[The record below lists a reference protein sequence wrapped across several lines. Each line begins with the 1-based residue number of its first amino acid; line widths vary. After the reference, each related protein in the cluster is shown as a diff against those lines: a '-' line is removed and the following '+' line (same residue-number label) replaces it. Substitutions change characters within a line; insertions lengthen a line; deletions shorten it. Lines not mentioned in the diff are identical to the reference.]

1 MPGRLPG
8 AIVAVAAFG
17 ALVASAGETPK
28 KAADH
33 WAYRPL
39 IKPAAPAVKAVDR
52 VRTPIDSFILAK
64 LEAADMALS
73 PQADLRTLLRRVSF
87 DLTGLP
93 PTPAEIEA
101 FEADTSA
108 DAYETVV
115 DRLLAS
121 PRYGERWARHWMDV
135 IHFAETHGNDQDAPR
150 ENAWPYRDYLI
161 RSFNDDKP
169 YRRFVEEQLAGDVLY
184 PDDPQATVATGF
196 LAAGPWDES
205 SQKDIRDDTVDKK
218 VAQNLD
224 RDDMVSTAMSTF
236 VSATV
241 HCARCHNHKFD
252 PITQSE
258 YYGLQAVF
266 AGVDR
271 ADRLFDPDPAV
282 AKTRRDLTSRR
293 RQLQANSPAL
303 AGELHSGSVREH
315 VEAWEKGL
323 TARGAIWTTLEP
335 STVKSAE
342 GATPEKQPDRS
353 VRFAGPRPAVD
364 TYTIT
369 AQTDARN
376 ITAVR
381 LEVLTDDSLPH
392 HGPGRQDNGNLH
404 LSEFRVEA
412 APSTNT
418 TDKHPLPLKS
428 ASADF
433 DQSGWEISRAID
445 GKMDTAWGI
454 YPEVGK
460 PHEAVFEF
468 NHPVDFDGGSALTF
482 TLEQR
487 HGGGHLIG
495 RLRLSVTSSPGP
507 VRVSTLP
514 PAVVAALAVPTA
526 RRSEEQW
533 TELARHVLLQETDA
547 QLSALPQQQAI
558 YAAAPDFKQV
568 GSFKPAKGCRPVFVL
583 RRGDMNS
590 PGVAAVPGA
599 LSCVPGLD
607 SKFTLAN
614 AGDEGA
620 RRAALAKWVTDPA
633 NVLTWR
639 SIVNRVW
646 HYHFGRGLVATPNDL
661 GHMGAPPT
669 HPELL
674 DGLAVTFR
682 EGGGSL
688 KNLHKLI
695 VTSTVYMQSSRN
707 IADYAKRD
715 SDNLLL
721 WRMNRSRLDAE
732 SLHDAVLQVSGKLD
746 LTMGGPSVK
755 QFIQTKGIHVT
766 PNVDYQSYDADAPGA
781 YRRSVY
787 RFLFRTL
794 PDPFMDALDCPDA
807 SQFAPARASSVT
819 ALQALALLN
828 DRFVIRQ
835 SEHFAARVSKA
846 GDTAAR
852 VREAYRLALGRTP
865 SAQESA
871 TMTAY
876 AGKHGMANACRVLL
890 NCNEFVFVP

>member
-1 MPGRLPG
+1 MPARLPA
-8 AIVAVAAFG
+8 AIVGIVAYGF
-17 ALVASAGETPK
+17 LVAYGGEAPK
-28 KAADH
+28 KSADH

-39 IKPAAPAVKAVDR
+39 VRPAVPAVKAIER
-52 VRTPIDSFILAK
+52 VRRPIDSFILAK
-64 LEAADMALS
+64 LEAAGMTMSAA
-73 PQADLRTLLRRVSF
+73 ADRRTLLRRVSI

-93 PTPAEIEA
+93 PMPEEVDA
-101 FEADTSA
+101 FQADKSA
-108 DAYETVV
+108 DAYEKVV

-150 ENAWPYRDYLI
+150 DNAWRYRDYLI

-169 YRRFVEEQLAGDVLY
+169 YGRFIEEQLAGDVLY
-184 PDDPQATVATGF
+184 PDDPQATIATGF

-218 VAQNLD
+218 IAQNLD

-236 VSATV
+236 TSATV

-252 PITQSE
+252 PITQAE

-271 ADRLFDPDPAV
+271 ADRPYDPDPKV
-282 AKTRRDLTSRR
+282 ARTRRELTKRR
-293 RQLQANSPAL
+293 RELQAGGAAMVELKSVAARERVAVWGVHAAVWEAIEPSAVVS
-303 AGELHSGSVREH
+303 AG
-315 VEAWEKGL
+315 
-323 TARGAIWTTLEP
+323 GAI
-335 STVKSAE
+335 
-342 GATPEKQPDRS
+342 PEKLPDHS

-364 TYTIT
+364 TYTVSANAT
-369 AQTDARN
+369 RRT

-412 APSTNT
+412 APLANV
-418 TDKHPLPLKS
+418 TDRRPMPLQT

-433 DQSGWEISRAID
+433 DQAGWDVLRAID

-460 PHEAVFEF
+460 PHEAVFELAR
-468 NHPVDFDGGSALTF
+468 PIDFDGGSALTF
-482 TLEQR
+482 VLEQR

-507 VRVSTLP
+507 VRVSSLP
-514 PAVVAALAVPTA
+514 PSVVRALAVPA
-526 RRSEEQW
+526 ERRGEEEW
-533 TELARHVLLQETDA
+533 LELARYLTLQKVDA
-547 QLSALPQQQAI
+547 QLTALPPQQTV

-583 RRGDMNS
+583 RRGDVNS
-590 PGVAAVPGA
+590 PGDAAAPGA
-599 LSCVPGLD
+599 LSCVQGLA
-607 SKFTLAN
+607 SHFTA
-614 AGDEGA
+614 ADPGDEGA
-620 RRAALAKWVTDPA
+620 RRAALAKWMSDPA
-633 NVLTWR
+633 NALTWR
-639 SIVNRVW
+639 SIVNRIW

-674 DGLAVTFR
+674 DWLAVTFR
-682 EGGGSL
+682 DGGGSL
-688 KNLHKLI
+688 KKLHRLI
-695 VTSTVYMQSSRN
+695 VTSAVYRQSSMN
-707 IADYAKRD
+707 NADYAKRD
-715 SDNLLL
+715 SDNQLL

-732 SLHDAVLQVSGKLD
+732 SLRDAVLQVTGKLD
-746 LTMGGPSVK
+746 LTAGGPSVK
-755 QFIQTKGIHVT
+755 QFIQSKGIHVT
-766 PNVDYQSYDADAPGA
+766 PNVDYQSFDPDAPGS

-807 SQFAPARASSVT
+807 SQFAPTRASSVT

-828 DRFVIRQ
+828 DRFMIRQ
-835 SEHFAARVSKA
+835 CEHFAARVAKA
-846 GDTAAR
+846 GDVTAQ
-852 VREAYRLALGRTP
+852 VREAYRLALLRPP
-865 SAQESA
+865 SENESA
-871 TMTAY
+871 ALTNFAT
-876 AGKHGMANACRVLL
+876 KHGLANACRVLL
-890 NCNEFVFVP
+890 NCNEFMFVP